1 MLKINIRGFFVV
13 AILSHLCLAAPL
25 LGQETTGI
33 LQREQID
40 DKYKWDLSHIYPDWS
55 AWEVGLKDFE
65 KMVDQYAGLKGTL
78 ANGPEYIYQAYKAY
92 DKLEIL
98 LYKVYKYPY
107 LNLQLDNANN
117 EFSARFQQVQIRLAK
132 FGTSISWFYPELLAI
147 PWDTMKSWLDDNR
160 YLDPYRFKIEDAY
173 REQKHVLDEGKEMLL
188 SYFAPS
194 LYTPL
199 SIYNDLAVSDMRY
212 RKVTLS
218 NGENL
223 TITPG
228 LYLNI
233 LATNTRQEDRARAFE
248 AFYGAYHANRNTYA
262 SIYNAVL
269 QRDWAVAQARDYPS
283 TLQASLDSYNVPV
296 EVVDYLIDAARSGL
310 KSLQLYHK
318 IRKEKLGLESYHGYD
333 QDIPIVNFYREY
345 DYDDAAR
352 LVYESVAPLGKE
364 YQNKVREAIDNRWID
379 VFETDG
385 KTTGAF
391 SSDVYGVHPYLLL
404 NYNKTLTSVFT
415 LAHEMGHC
423 MHSHLANIHQPKATA
438 DYTLFVAEVAS
449 QINEFLLLDY
459 LMEKAKS
466 PVERAALLIRA
477 IDDIAGT
484 FYAQA
489 WYADFELRAHRL
501 VEQGQP
507 ITAEVLTRTYIDLWK
522 ERAGDVLTFDSLYGS
537 TWCRISHFYEVPYYV
552 YQYATC
558 FAAAEKLLLDIR
570 SPNKKVRQEGLDRY
584 LDLLKSGGSDY
595 PMELLLKAGA
605 DMSNPETYTYVTKK
619 MDRLVTQL
627 EKELAALQN

>member
-13 AILSHLCLAAPL
+13 TVLSYLCLAAPL

-33 LQREQID
+33 LKREQID
-40 DKYKWDLSHIYPDWS
+40 DRYKWDLSHIYPDWS

-65 KMVDQYAGLKGTL
+65 KMVDQHAGLKGTL
-78 ANGPEYIYQAYKAY
+78 ASGPENIYKAY
-92 DKLEIL
+92 KSYDELEIL
-98 LYKVYKYPY
+98 LYKVYNYPN

-117 EFSARFQQVQIRLAK
+117 DFSARLQQVQILLAQ
-132 FGTSISWFYPELLAI
+132 FGTSTSWFYPELLAI
-147 PWDTMKSWLDDNR
+147 PWDTMKSWLDNNR
-160 YLDPYRFKIEDAY
+160 FLDPYRFKIEDAY
-173 REQKHVLDEGKEMLL
+173 REQKHVLDEGREMLL
-188 SYFAPS
+188 SYFGPS
-194 LYTPL
+194 LYIPV
-199 SIYNDLAVSDMRY
+199 SIYKDLAISDIKY
-212 RKVTLS
+212 KNVTLS
-218 NGENL
+218 NGEII

-228 LYLNI
+228 RYYNI
-233 LATNTRQEDRARAFE
+233 LATNTKQEDRARAFE
-248 AFYGAYHANRNTYA
+248 AFYSAYHANRNTYA

-296 EVVDYLIDAARSGL
+296 EVVDYLIDAARNGL
-310 KSLQLYHK
+310 KSLHRYHK

-333 QDIPIVNFYREY
+333 QDIPMVNFYKEY

-364 YQNKVREAIDNRWID
+364 YQNTVREAIDNRWID
-379 VFETDG
+379 VFETNG

-423 MHSHLANIHQPKATA
+423 MHSYLANTHQPKATA
-438 DYTLFVAEVAS
+438 DYTLFVGEVAS

-459 LMEKAKS
+459 LMEKADS

-477 IDDIAGT
+477 IDDIEGT

-489 WYADFELRAHRL
+489 LNADFELRAHRL

-507 ITAEVLTRTYIDLWK
+507 VTAEVLTRTYVDLWK
-522 ERAGDVLTFDSLYGS
+522 ERAGDVLTFDTLYGS
-537 TWCRISHFYEVPYYV
+537 TWCRFSHFYEVPYYV

-558 FAAAEKLLLDIR
+558 FAAAEKLLIDIR
-570 SPNKKVRQEGLDRY
+570 SPNKKVRQEGLNRY
-584 LDLLKSGGSDY
+584 LELLKSGGSDY

-619 MDRLVTQL
+619 MDKLVTQL
-627 EKELAALQN
+627 EKELAAL